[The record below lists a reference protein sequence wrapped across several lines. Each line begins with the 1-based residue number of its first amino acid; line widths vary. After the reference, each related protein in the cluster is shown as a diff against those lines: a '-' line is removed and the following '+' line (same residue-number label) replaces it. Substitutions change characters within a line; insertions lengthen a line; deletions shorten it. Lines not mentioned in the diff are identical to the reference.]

1 MSRET
6 GRETDSSSSGAQ
18 GRGGAAYPSGTPP
31 YGTRQYPSLH
41 PTQDGADDAADT
53 AAARAQQRPEEPK
66 TETTLTTRIRINIP
80 GSRPIPPVVV
90 RKPVA
95 EAEAESSPRPSA
107 QAPSAPERVAP
118 EPAAPAAAPA
128 PSPKAEEKPASDWF
142 APRKPAAPPA
152 PPAPATSPTP
162 PAAPSGAARPSGAPN
177 PSRPSGPSGSSG
189 ASGPSGPS
197 GMGAGAAVT
206 GAGAG
211 PSAPRRPGGGAPT
224 RGSGFA
230 GPATGGIPTIG
241 GASIAATPAGGTPAY
256 LSTPPQDEAAY
267 GPDGDPYFGGAAPQ
281 APNGPTS
288 GPVTGSSPI
297 GGAPARGGAPSGG
310 APGPGAPGHGAPDR
324 GAPGHGAPDRGAP
337 GHGAPTHGGPAH
349 GGPGHGAPGGG
360 VPDGGPF
367 GGGPFGGAPRMTDD
381 TAVLTPQSPGPAV
394 PPAGPGAPGG
404 GHVSGDTL
412 TSGIPVVPSGP
423 TGAPDFTA
431 RSQERFSA
439 PELVG
444 GAPAPA
450 AGAPRP
456 APSSA
461 ARAKKGRS
469 KLVLVGVG
477 VFGLV
482 GVAYGAGLLLNH
494 SDVPKGTTVLG
505 VDIGGGTKEEAVNR
519 LEAALGKRA
528 HAPLQLSVDGKT
540 VALSPDKAGLSLD
553 SQETVRAAA
562 GSDYNPVSVIG
573 SLFGGERVAEPK
585 LPVDEE
591 KLAVAL
597 RDVSGT
603 SGSATEGTIVFSP
616 GKVTAVEGKP
626 GKGLD
631 VGRSMIF
638 VRDAYR
644 AQVETGQTKAVELPV
659 VTRQPTIT
667 KAELDR
673 AMNAF
678 AKPAMSDLITIKAG
692 TKEIKFGP
700 ARSLPKI
707 LSMKPV
713 NGRLVEVYDK
723 KAIEEL
729 LDGVFDGIMITKGDG
744 KKHQVSADDVAFVMR
759 DALLGRTTAERTKVI
774 DLDGQG

>member
-53 AAARAQQRPEEPK
+53 AAPPAPQRPEEPK

-95 EAEAESSPRPSA
+95 GADTEASPPPSAEAASE
-107 QAPSAPERVAP
+107 PERVAP

-128 PSPKAEEKPASDWF
+128 EPPKAEEKPTSDWF
-142 APRKPAAPPA
+142 APRKSAAPAAPAGP
-152 PPAPATSPTP
+152 STP
-162 PAAPSGAARPSGAPN
+162 PGAPSGAPS
-177 PSRPSGPSGSSG
+177 PSRP
-189 ASGPSGPS
+189 SGPSGPS
-197 GMGAGAAVT
+197 GMGAGAAAT

-211 PSAPRRPGGGAPT
+211 PSAPRRPGGGAPN

-230 GPATGGIPTIG
+230 GPATGGIPTVG

-297 GGAPARGGAPSGG
+297 GAGPARGGAPGPGPARGG
-310 APGPGAPGHGAPDR
+310 APGPGAPGGGAPD
-324 GAPGHGAPDRGAP
+324 
-337 GHGAPTHGGPAH
+337 GGS
-349 GGPGHGAPGGG
+349 
-360 VPDGGPF
+360 F
-367 GGGPFGGAPRMTDD
+367 GGASFGGAPRMSDD

-431 RSQERFSA
+431 RPQERFSA
-439 PELVG
+439 PEVM
-444 GAPAPA
+444 GAEPARA
-450 AGAPRP
+450 HAAPRP
-456 APSSA
+456 APSSSA
-461 ARAKKGRS
+461 PAKKGRS
-469 KLVLVGVG
+469 KLVLLGVG
-477 VFGLV
+477 VFGLA

-505 VDIGGGTKEEAVNR
+505 VDIGGGTKEEAVNK

-540 VALSPDKAGLSLD
+540 VALAPDKAGLSLD

-597 RDVSGT
+597 RDVSGA

-659 VTRQPTIT
+659 VTRQPSIT

-759 DALLGRTTAERTKVI
+759 DALRGRTTAERTKVI